1 VSQALAGKPSE
12 IDPKGRLFD
21 VADFPR
27 DIQPILDRACVK
39 CHGPDVRKAGLDLCG
54 DRGPMYSMGYLGLL
68 LWGQILDGRNLAES
82 DWPPYARGSG
92 GSPLMKKI
100 SGSHHGVKVSERDR
114 QMIMQWLDA
123 SAPYAGTYAA
133 LGCGFV
139 GGSKSHMPYNP
150 MGGRAVNAPAQQ
162 VVRKRCWSC
171 HETPGTIGSGTVIR
185 FHKKDDPRNRR
196 CGRFSRHIIFN
207 LTRPEKSFYLMA
219 PLAKEAG
226 GLGLCTNA
234 QGKAVFASKDDP
246 DYKKLLAL
254 VVDAKSILDSDP
266 RFDMP
271 NFCPN
276 PEYLREMKRYGIL
289 PSDTDPAKCR
299 IDPYDTDRRYWSLDW
314 TQLK

>member
-1 VSQALAGKPSE
+1 
-12 IDPKGRLFD
+12 
-21 VADFPR
+21 
-27 DIQPILDRACVK
+27 
-39 CHGPDVRKAGLDLCG
+39 
-54 DRGPMYSMGYLGLL
+54 
-68 LWGQILDGRNLAES
+68 
-82 DWPPYARGSG
+82 
-92 GSPLMKKI
+92 
-100 SGSHHGVKVSERDR
+100 
-114 QMIMQWLDA
+114 MIMQWLDA
-123 SAPYAGTYAA
+123 SAPHAGTYAA

-150 MGGRAVNAPAQQ
+150 TGGRAVNGPARQ
-162 VVRKRCWSC
+162 VVGKRCRTC
-171 HETPGTIGSGTVIR
+171 HVTPGTIGDNAPIL

-196 CGRFSRHIIFN
+196 GWRFSRHIIFN

-289 PSDTDPAKCR
+289 PSDTDPAKCC